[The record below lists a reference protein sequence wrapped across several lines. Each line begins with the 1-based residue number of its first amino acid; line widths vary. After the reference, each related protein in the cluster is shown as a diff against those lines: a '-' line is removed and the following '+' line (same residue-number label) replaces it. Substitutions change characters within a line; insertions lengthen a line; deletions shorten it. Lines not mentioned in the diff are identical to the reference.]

1 MGMMIDV
8 LSKRIKDMKDL
19 RQREERRDN
28 KAAQDALDLRYKNLT
43 TQIHMLMMALQYTK
57 ENMQF
62 QLRDA
67 ILSDLENLLTEMKA
81 VIRSGFAEKDAINQA
96 ETDFKNIQQSIKKE
110 WSKQY
115 LILTNATIGTLQVIS
130 RIESEHVSKCLDGI
144 EKGANW
150 TTSIGDFKTM
160 AQSLSD
166 ANTLING
173 LGLDQQIIAFLQKM
187 NNGRATVMDLDD
199 NVLRWLKEESLDK
212 RVKLSFT
219 VSSNNKS
226 SSRMS

>member
-1 MGMMIDV
+1 MGIMIDV
-8 LSKRIKDMKDL
+8 LTKKIKDMKNL

-28 KAAQDALDLRYKNLT
+28 KAAQDALDLRFKTLT
-43 TQIHMLMMALQYTK
+43 SQIHSLMTALQYTK

-62 QLRDA
+62 QLSDA
-67 ILSDLENLLTEMKA
+67 VLSDLENLLIEHKA

-115 LILTNATIGTLQVIS
+115 STLTNATISTLQVIS
-130 RIESEHVSKCLDGI
+130 GIDSEHVSKCLEGI
-144 EKGANW
+144 AKGSTW

-160 AQSLSD
+160 DHSLS
-166 ANTLING
+166 AAKTLIEG

-187 NNGRATVMDLDD
+187 NGGKATVMDLDD
-199 NVLRWLKEESLDK
+199 KVLRWLKAEALDK

-219 VSSNNKS
+219 GVGKKY
-226 SSRMS
+226 

>member
-8 LSKRIKDMKDL
+8 LSKKIKDMKDL

-28 KAAQDALDLRYKNLT
+28 KVAQDALDLRYKTLT
-43 TQIHMLMMALQYTK
+43 TQIHSLMAALQYTK

-62 QLRDA
+62 QLSDT
-67 ILSDLENLLTEMKA
+67 ILSDLEKMFTEQKA
-81 VIRSGFAEKDAINQA
+81 VIRSGYAEKDAINQA

-115 LILTNATIGTLQVIS
+115 LNLTNATISTLQVIS
-130 RIESEHVSKCLDGI
+130 GIDSEHVSKCMEGI
-144 EKGANW
+144 AKGSVW
-150 TTSIGDFKTM
+150 TTSIGDFKKM
-160 AQSLSD
+160 AHNLSE
-166 ANTLING
+166 AKTLIIG
-173 LGLDQQIIAFLQKM
+173 LGLDPQIIAFLQKM
-187 NNGRATVMDLDD
+187 NNGKATVMDLDD

-219 VSSNNKS
+219 GGSKKY
-226 SSRMS
+226 